1 MRRYLPLLVL
11 LLACAAIFAGD
22 KKSVQDEYIARYSG
36 IAVSEMYRTGVPAS
50 ITLAQGLLES
60 GAGLSTL
67 AKEGHNHFG
76 IKCHSGWKGGKM
88 YADDDKK
95 GECFRTY
102 ETDEES
108 FHDHSDFLRYYDRYK
123 FLFDFETTD
132 YTSWAYGLKKAG
144 YATDPGYP
152 AKLIKLIEDYKLS
165 AYDRMSIADAVA
177 EGGEEA
183 IEPAVDPGSKKH
195 SKARRRSRKAN
206 ATQYVDEELAN
217 TIPESPLKIEEPKSL
232 PQGEMEQYHF
242 SLSRQL
248 YSRNGVPFVY
258 SVEGE
263 SYASIAECYN
273 LFLSEIVRYNDLDF
287 ERKLLPGTI
296 VYLQPKKKE
305 AAKGLE
311 KYIVGGPDEDFR
323 EICQRFGVKMSSVR
337 KMNGLPTNYVPREGD
352 ELALRKVAA
361 RKK

>member
-1 MRRYLPLLVL
+1 MKRKL
-11 LLACAAIFAGD
+11 LLILLFVGAVIFAGD
-22 KKSVQDEYIARYSG
+22 RKSVQDEYIAKYSG

-60 GAGLSTL
+60 GAGLSSL
-67 AKEGHNHFG
+67 ATKGHNHFG
-76 IKCHSGWKGGKM
+76 IKCHRGWTGGKM
-88 YADDDKK
+88 YADDDKA

-102 ETDEES
+102 ATDEES
-108 FHDHSDFLRYYDRYK
+108 FRDHSDFLRYYDRYK

-152 AKLIKLIEDYKLS
+152 AKLIKIIEDYKLS

-177 EGGEEA
+177 EGGGET
-183 IEPAVDPGSKKH
+183 IEPSVAPDSKKH
-195 SKARRRSRKAN
+195 ARARKRSKKARS
-206 ATQYVDEELAN
+206 TDYVDEELAN
-217 TIPESPLKIEEPKSL
+217 TIPESPLRIEEPKAV

-248 YSRNGVPFVY
+248 YSRNGVPFIY

-263 SYASIAECYN
+263 SYASIADYYN

-337 KMNGLPTNYVPREGD
+337 KMNGLPADYVPREGD
-352 ELALRKVAA
+352 ELALRKSAV

>member
-1 MRRYLPLLVL
+1 MKRKL
-11 LLACAAIFAGD
+11 LLILLFVGAVIFAGD
-22 KKSVQDEYIARYSG
+22 RKSVQDEYIARYSG

-67 AKEGHNHFG
+67 ASQGHNHFG
-76 IKCHSGWKGGKM
+76 IKCHNGWKGGRM

-102 ETDEES
+102 ATDEES
-108 FHDHSDFLRYYDRYK
+108 FRDHSDFLRYYDRYK

-152 AKLIKLIEDYKLS
+152 AKLIRIIEDYKLS

-177 EGGEEA
+177 EGGGET
-183 IEPAVDPGSKKH
+183 IEPATGPDSKKH
-195 SKARRRSRKAN
+195 ARARKRSRKPRS
-206 ATQYVDEELAN
+206 TDYVDEELAN
-217 TIPESPLKIEEPKSL
+217 TIPESPLRIEEPKAV

-248 YSRNGVPFVY
+248 YSRNGVPFIY

-263 SYASIAECYN
+263 SYASIADYYN

-323 EICQRFGVKMSSVR
+323 EICQRFGVKMSAVR
-337 KMNGLPTNYVPREGD
+337 KMNGLPSNYVPREGD
-352 ELALRKVAA
+352 ELALRKSAV

>member
-1 MRRYLPLLVL
+1 MKRKL
-11 LLACAAIFAGD
+11 LLILLFVGAVIFAGD
-22 KKSVQDEYIARYSG
+22 RKSVQDEYIAKYSG

-60 GAGLSTL
+60 GAGLSSL
-67 AKEGHNHFG
+67 ATKGHNHFG
-76 IKCHSGWKGGKM
+76 IKCHRGWTGGKM
-88 YADDDKK
+88 YADDDKA

-102 ETDEES
+102 ATDEES
-108 FHDHSDFLRYYDRYK
+108 FRDHSDFLRYYDRYK

-152 AKLIKLIEDYKLS
+152 AKLIKIIEDYKLS

-177 EGGEEA
+177 EGGGET
-183 IEPAVDPGSKKH
+183 IEPSVAPDSKKH
-195 SKARRRSRKAN
+195 ARAHKRSKKARS
-206 ATQYVDEELAN
+206 TDYVDEELAN
-217 TIPESPLKIEEPKSL
+217 TIPESPLRIEEPKAV

-248 YSRNGVPFVY
+248 YSRNGVPFIY

-263 SYASIAECYN
+263 SYASIADYYN

-337 KMNGLPTNYVPREGD
+337 KMNGLPADYVPREGD
-352 ELALRKVAA
+352 ELALRKSAV